1 MSKLR
6 IISEHTIGML
16 KGRFQWLKS
25 IPSLLIEGEE
35 TTIVIVKYME
45 CCMILHNLL
54 GTSLDEFPEEWLVD
68 GMEQREDV
76 ANDEPDFDDQ
86 ENVPMQPRDQLR
98 QDVTNFIMFRN
109 PNQNE

>member
-25 IPSLLIEGEE
+25 ILSLLIEGEE

-54 GTSLDEFPEEWLVD
+54 GTSLDEFPEEWLVH

-109 PNQNE
+109 RNQNE

>member
-25 IPSLLIEGEE
+25 ILSLLIEGEE

-45 CCMILHNLL
+45 
-54 GTSLDEFPEEWLVD
+54 
-68 GMEQREDV
+68 
-76 ANDEPDFDDQ
+76 
-86 ENVPMQPRDQLR
+86 
-98 QDVTNFIMFRN
+98 
-109 PNQNE
+109 